1 VFFPETIKFT
11 DGSVWKPEREGECF
25 NIFWRDE
32 DHPQLEVLPTLQVEM
47 VLD

>member
-1 VFFPETIKFT
+1 VFFPETIKFA

-32 DHPQLEVLPTLQVEM
+32 DHPHLEVLPTLQVEM